1 MSQEV
6 ELESISVDQELL
18 TTPKQKNTGR
28 GDFAAVICLRFVAGE
43 MEVLCV
49 TKENESNAY
58 SKDFLFPG
66 GEQKTGE
73 TLERTAFRELE
84 EETGLQ
90 ANSLLHVG
98 CWQITTQ
105 GRRHKKMFFACYDE
119 LTSGALSK
127 PEFDDDTGRAD
138 WILADCLKDR
148 FRKPHR
154 KAFRLLKAKLRFVN
168 RFGILPNDIG
178 LDYELQFSYRQ
189 II

>member
-1 MSQEV
+1 MSHKVEV
-6 ELESISVDQELL
+6 EPISVDQVFL

-28 GDFAAVICLRFVAGE
+28 GDYAAVVCLRFVAGE

-49 TKENESNAY
+49 TKEGESHAY

-73 TLERTAFRELE
+73 TLEQTAFRELK

-98 CWQITTQ
+98 CWQITTP
-105 GRRHKKMFFACYDE
+105 GRRHKKMFFACYGE
-119 LTSGALSK
+119 LMSGALSK
-127 PEFDDDTGRAD
+127 PEFDNDTGRAD

-168 RFGILPNDIG
+168 RLEILPDNVG
-178 LDYELQFSYRQ
+178 LDYELQFSHRH
-189 II
+189 